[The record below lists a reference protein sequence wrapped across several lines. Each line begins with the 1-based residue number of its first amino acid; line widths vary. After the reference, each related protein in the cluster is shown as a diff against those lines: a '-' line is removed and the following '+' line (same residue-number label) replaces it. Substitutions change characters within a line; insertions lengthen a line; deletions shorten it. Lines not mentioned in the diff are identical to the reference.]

1 LSEINQE
8 DYNGKN
14 YRVIGQ
20 NELNNIY
27 NDFQKEQN
35 IETNLNDKIE
45 TENYKIDKKSND
57 QNKNK
62 KIQQDKNTI
71 SDKRNHNQND

>member
-1 LSEINQE
+1 MSEINQE

-27 NDFQKEQN
+27 NDFLKEQN
-35 IETNLNDKIE
+35 IETNLNGKIE

>member
-1 LSEINQE
+1 MSEINQE
-8 DYNGKN
+8 DFNGKN

-27 NDFQKEQN
+27 NDFLKEQN
-35 IETNLNDKIE
+35 NETNLNGKIE
-45 TENYKIDKKSND
+45 TENYKIDKKSNN

-71 SDKRNHNQND
+71 SDKRNHDQND